1 MDIKQLEVFAR
12 VFENQSFSK
21 AAQQLGL
28 SQPTVSTHIQ
38 HLEDILGKKLFD
50 RVGRKVIPTAEA
62 KILYRHA
69 VEILKKR
76 EEALAELLS
85 LDRKPHTG
93 TVKIAASNIPG
104 DYLIPHALRKLRE
117 TFPEVT
123 FILEIFD
130 SSRVVSLL
138 KEQLPSFDVGFVG
151 FEVKD
156 PKLEVKKIHDDEIV
170 LIAPPYFKKNSVEIE
185 ELAELP
191 LIFREEDSGTRKTV
205 EEALRKHGLDPK
217 TLRIVAYL
225 GSNTAIKEAVKR
237 GAGFGLVSKYSV
249 EDEIECGKLR
259 LVKVKGLTIKR
270 CFYAVRRR
278 DITPLPV
285 VRTLWEKIEKL
296 FKGGKNGGC

>member
-62 KILYRHA
+62 RILYRHA

-85 LDRKPHTG
+85 LDRQPHSG

-117 TFPEVT
+117 LFPEVT

-130 SSRVVSLL
+130 SNRVVSLL
-138 KEQLPSFDVGFVG
+138 KEQLPSFDVGFIG
-151 FEVKD
+151 LEVKD
-156 PKLEVKKIHDDEIV
+156 PKLEAKKIHDDEIV
-170 LIAPPYFKKNSVEIE
+170 LIAPPYFKKSSVKIE

-191 LIFREEDSGTRKTV
+191 LLFREEDSGTRRTV
-205 EEALRKHGLDPK
+205 EEALKKNGLDPK
-217 TLRIVAYL
+217 TLRVVAYL

-249 EDEIECGKLR
+249 EDEVECGKLR
-259 LVKVKGLTIKR
+259 VVKVEGFTIKR
-270 CFYAVRRR
+270 CFYAVRRK

-296 FKGGKNGGC
+296 FKGGKNGEC

>member
-38 HLEDILGKKLFD
+38 HLEDLLGKKLFD
-50 RVGRKVIPTAEA
+50 RVGRRVVPTAEA
-62 KILYRHA
+62 RILYRHA

-85 LDRKPHTG
+85 LDRKPHRG
-93 TVKIAASNIPG
+93 TVRIAASNIPG
-104 DYLIPHALRKLRE
+104 DYLFPHVLKRLKDL
-117 TFPEVT
+117 FPEVI
-123 FILEIFD
+123 FILEIVD
-130 SSRVVSLL
+130 SSRVLALL
-138 KEQLPSFDVGFVG
+138 KEQLPSFDLGFVG
-151 FEVKD
+151 IETKDQKFEA
-156 PKLEVKKIHDDEIV
+156 KKIHDDEIV
-170 LIAPPYFKKNSVEIE
+170 LIAPSYHREDVIEVE
-185 ELAELP
+185 ELPKLP

-205 EEALRKHGLDPK
+205 EEALRKNGIDPK
-217 TLRIVAYL
+217 TLNVVAYL

-249 EDEIECGKLR
+249 EDEISCGKL
-259 LVKVKGLTIKR
+259 KVVRIKGLSIKR

-278 DITPLPV
+278 DITPVPV
-285 VRTLWEKIEKL
+285 VRTLWEKLDKL
-296 FKGGKNGGC
+296 FKNGKNGEC

>member
-50 RVGRKVIPTAEA
+50 RVGRRVIPTAEA
-62 KILYRHA
+62 RILYRHA

-85 LDRKPHTG
+85 LDKKPHTG

-104 DYLIPHALRKLRE
+104 DYLIPHVLRRLRDI
-117 TFPEVT
+117 FPEVT
-123 FILEIFD
+123 FVVEIFD
-130 SSRVVSLL
+130 SNKVIGIL
-138 KEQLPSFDVGFVG
+138 KEQLPAFDIGFVG
-151 FEVKD
+151 LEVKD
-156 PKLEVKKIHDDEIV
+156 PKLESKKIHDDEIV
-170 LIAPPYFKKNSVEIE
+170 LIAPPYHKGNSVDLE
-185 ELAELP
+185 ELPKLP
-191 LIFREEDSGTRKTV
+191 LIFREADSGTRRTV
-205 EEALRKHGLDPK
+205 EEELKKAGIDPR
-217 TLRIVAYL
+217 TLNIAAYL

-237 GAGFGLVSKYSV
+237 GAGYGLVSKYSV
-249 EDEIECGKLR
+249 EDEVQCGKLKV
-259 LVKVKGLTIKR
+259 LKVKGLSIKR
-270 CFYAVRRR
+270 CFFAVRRK

-285 VRTLWEKIEKL
+285 VRTLWEKLDKL
-296 FKGGKNGGC
+296 FKNGRNGEC

>member
-85 LDRKPHTG
+85 LDRQPHSG

-117 TFPEVT
+117 IFPEVT

-130 SSRVVSLL
+130 STRVISLL
-138 KEQLPSFDVGFVG
+138 KEQLPLFDIGFVG
-151 FEVKD
+151 AEVKD

-170 LIAPPYFKKNSVEIE
+170 LIAPPYFKKSSVEVE

-191 LIFREEDSGTRKTV
+191 LIFREEDSGTRRTV
-205 EEALRKHGLDPK
+205 EEALRKSGLDPK

-249 EDEIECGKLR
+249 EDEVECGKLR
-259 LVKVKGLTIKR
+259 IVNVEGLTIKR
-270 CFYAVRRR
+270 CFYAVRRK

-296 FKGGKNGGC
+296 FKGGKNGEC

>member
-1 MDIKQLEVFAR
+1 M
-12 VFENQSFSK
+12 
-21 AAQQLGL
+21 GL

-62 KILYRHA
+62 RILYRHA

-85 LDRKPHTG
+85 LDRQPHSG

-117 TFPEVT
+117 LFPEVT

-130 SSRVVSLL
+130 SNRVVSLL
-138 KEQLPSFDVGFVG
+138 KEQLPSFDVGFIG
-151 FEVKD
+151 LEVKD
-156 PKLEVKKIHDDEIV
+156 PKLEAKKIHDDEIV
-170 LIAPPYFKKNSVEIE
+170 LIAPPYFKKSSVKIE

-191 LIFREEDSGTRKTV
+191 LLFREEDSGTRRTV
-205 EEALRKHGLDPK
+205 EEALKKNGLDPK
-217 TLRIVAYL
+217 TLRVVAYL

-249 EDEIECGKLR
+249 EDEVECGKLR
-259 LVKVKGLTIKR
+259 VVKVEGFTIKR
-270 CFYAVRRR
+270 CFYAVRRK

-296 FKGGKNGGC
+296 FKGGKNGEC

>member
-85 LDRKPHTG
+85 LDRQPHSG

-117 TFPEVT
+117 IFPEVT

-130 SSRVVSLL
+130 STRVISLL
-138 KEQLPSFDVGFVG
+138 KEQLPLFDIGFVG
-151 FEVKD
+151 AEVKD

-170 LIAPPYFKKNSVEIE
+170 LIAPPYFKKSSVEVE

-191 LIFREEDSGTRKTV
+191 LIFREEDSGTRRTV
-205 EEALRKHGLDPK
+205 EEALRKSGLDPK

-249 EDEIECGKLR
+249 EDEVECGKLR
-259 LVKVKGLTIKR
+259 IVKVEGLTIKR
-270 CFYAVRRR
+270 CFYAVRRK

-296 FKGGKNGGC
+296 FKGGKNGEC

>member
-93 TVKIAASNIPG
+93 TLKIAASNIPG

>member
-85 LDRKPHTG
+85 LDRQPHSG

-138 KEQLPSFDVGFVG
+138 KEQLPSFDIGFVG
-151 FEVKD
+151 LEVRD

-170 LIAPPYFKKNSVEIE
+170 LIAPPYFKRSSVEVE

-191 LIFREEDSGTRKTV
+191 LIFREEDSGTRRTV
-205 EEALRKHGLDPK
+205 EEALRKSGLDPK

-249 EDEIECGKLR
+249 EDEVECGKLR
-259 LVKVKGLTIKR
+259 IVKVEGLTIKR
-270 CFYAVRRR
+270 CFYAVRRK

-296 FKGGKNGGC
+296 FKGGKNGEC